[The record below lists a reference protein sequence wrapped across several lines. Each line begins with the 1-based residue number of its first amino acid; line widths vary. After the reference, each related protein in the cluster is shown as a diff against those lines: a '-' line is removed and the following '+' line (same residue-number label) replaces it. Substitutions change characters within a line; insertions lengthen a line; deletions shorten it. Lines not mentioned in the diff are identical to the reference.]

1 MVSWEY
7 SLALWLW
14 LRVHIIFCPSFDWK
28 AANSIV
34 TYLITAHPA
43 LHPLPL
49 QPSTTPAPRLARSPP
64 SVVVCCDPW

>member
-14 LRVHIIFCPSFDWK
+14 LRVHIIFCPSFDWQ
-28 AANSIV
+28 ANSIV

-43 LHPLPL
+43 LHP
-49 QPSTTPAPRLARSPP
+49 STLDHPRSPP
-64 SVVVCCDPW
+64 VPLTTKCRRVL